1 MSIALSAPLALA
13 MALALCAC
21 TGKPEEKK
29 AAAAPPTQIT
39 ATQSRLVTLEVR
51 EDTLG
56 TLEAVIDPT
65 LRAEVAGRVVKVM
78 VRPGDRVKQ
87 GQPVVLLDE
96 RDAAIQNRSE
106 AAEVRRLQSLLAQQE
121 RLVQRQDDL
130 VQRGFVSRNVSDDAR
145 AQRDALR
152 EQLAAARARAE
163 AAATGLARTLVTS
176 PIDGAI
182 EVQIVATGDYVKV
195 GDPLLRMVSNR
206 RLRAHLPF
214 PETAAARM
222 RPGLAVRIT
231 SPQNPESVV
240 EGVIDDLRPTVSE
253 GSRALDVIARFDN
266 PGQLLAGGTVDAS
279 VVVDTKRGVVM
290 VPEQSV
296 VLRPAGKVV
305 YAVKEGKVEQRVV
318 ETGVKQDGMVEI
330 VRGLAGDVTVAL
342 DGAGFLS
349 DGAVV
354 SVREKG
360 SAQKREGADGRKAE
374 KPSAPSSAN

>member
-1 MSIALSAPLALA
+1 
-13 MALALCAC
+13 MALALAAC
-21 TGKPEEKK
+21 SAKPEEKK
-29 AAAAPPTQIT
+29 TAAPPPTQIT

-78 VRPGDRVKQ
+78 ARPGDRVKQ
-87 GQPVVLLDE
+87 GQPLALLDE
-96 RDAAIQNRSE
+96 VDAATQKRSD
-106 AAEVRRLQSLLAQQE
+106 AAEVRRLESLLAQQE

-130 VQRGFVSRNVSDDAR
+130 VQRGFISRNAADDAR

-163 AAATGLARTLVTS
+163 AAATALARTRVTS

-182 EVQIVATGDYVKV
+182 EVQIVAPGDYVKV
-195 GDPLLRMVSNR
+195 GDPLFRLVSNR
-206 RLRAHLPF
+206 RLRAHLPY
-214 PETAAARM
+214 PESAAARM
-222 RPGLAVRIT
+222 KPGLVVRIR
-231 SPQNPESVV
+231 SPQNPGGVV
-240 EGVIDDLRPTVSE
+240 EGVIDDLRPTVTE

-279 VVVDTKRGVVM
+279 VVVDTKRDVVV

-305 YAVKEGKVEQRVV
+305 YVVKEGRVAQQVV

-330 VRGLAGDVTVAL
+330 VRGLEGGVTVAL

-349 DGAVV
+349 DGAAV

-360 SAQKREGADGRKAE
+360 APQKPAEPKGAG
-374 KPSAPSSAN
+374 PSAPAARG